1 MNSLGARI
9 AGTGSY
15 VPPRLV
21 SNEEVAANLK
31 VEASYIT
38 RVSGIQARYWVDSD
52 VDCSFLAE
60 QAARRA
66 LEQAGLQPKDLD
78 CIIVSST
85 SPDLIFPSTACL
97 VQARLGERGLPAFD
111 CSASCSGFLYAL
123 SMADGFIRSGQ
134 YRRCLVIASEI
145 KSRTLD
151 LQDLGTAI
159 LFGDGAGAAVVEAS
173 TSETSKI
180 MSIRLHAD
188 GAYHDAVKI
197 LGGGSRR
204 PLSEEGIE
212 AKEHTLK
219 IQGSKLYRLAVRRVF
234 EAVTR
239 HVEEEKWE
247 IPQLNQVIF
256 HQANGRMLAHL
267 CQKLHLPAE
276 RCVNMIEQIGN
287 TSSASL
293 PIALDHAHRTHRLNV
308 GDRILLG
315 AFGGGLTWG
324 TALVRW
330 G

>member
-1 MNSLGARI
+1 MNNLGSTI
-9 AGTGSY
+9 SGTGSY

-21 SNEEVAANLK
+21 SNEEVAAHLE
-31 VEASYIT
+31 VDASYIA
-38 RVSGIQARYWVDSD
+38 RVSGIQARYWVDPD

-66 LEQAGLQPKDLD
+66 LDQAGLQPKDLD

-85 SPDLIFPSTACL
+85 SPDFIFPSTACL

-111 CSASCSGFLYAL
+111 CSASCSGFLYGL
-123 SMADGFIRSGQ
+123 SMADSFIRSHQ
-134 YRRCLVIASEI
+134 YRRCLVVASEI
-145 KSRTLD
+145 KSRSLD

-159 LFGDGAGAAVVEAS
+159 LFGDGAGAAIVEPS
-173 TSETSKI
+173 SSETHKI

-188 GAYHDAVKI
+188 GGHHDAVKI
-197 LGGGSRR
+197 FGGGSRR
-204 PLSEEGIE
+204 PLSEEVIK
-212 AKEHTLK
+212 ANEHTLR
-219 IQGSKLYRLAVRRVF
+219 IQGSKLYRLAVRRVI

-247 IPQLNQVIF
+247 IPQLEQVVF
-256 HQANGRMLAHL
+256 HQANGRMLTHL
-267 CQKLHLPAE
+267 CQKLHLPIE

-293 PIALDHAHRTHRLNV
+293 PIALDHVNRTQRLNV
-308 GDRILLG
+308 GDRVLLG